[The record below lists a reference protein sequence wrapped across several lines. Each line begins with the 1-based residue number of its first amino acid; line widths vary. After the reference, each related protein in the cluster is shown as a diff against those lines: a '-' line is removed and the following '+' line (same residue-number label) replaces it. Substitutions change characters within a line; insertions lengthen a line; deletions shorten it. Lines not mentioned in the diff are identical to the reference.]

1 MKTFMPKEEEVK
13 RDWFVVDATDK
24 PTGRLAVAIAN
35 TLRGRNKATFTPH
48 VDIGAFVIVVNCEK
62 IKLSGNKEEN
72 KIYQNYSGFSSG
84 RTEKKASD
92 IREKNPERIITQAVK
107 GMLPRNRQ
115 SRQTIKRLKV
125 YVGNEHPHQA
135 QKITE
140 LEVSF

>member
-1 MKTFMPKEEEVK
+1 MPKEEEVK